1 MLPIVNEFISAL
13 NSEIEELKKG
23 RGGST
28 VSVYNGEFVRESANL
43 FIYQF
48 SLENILIT
56 MDDTPA
62 EIEINGRN
70 YNCYVVTVSGQNV
83 ILSLEENLGN
93 KIPFAKLKT
102 NTWYLLEILKKKYE
116 EFGNDA
122 QKFTLSLKL
131 FKGESEHLN
140 TNDDEPKEYGFT
152 DGDNPNKSQRK
163 AIKASINKTLCI
175 IWGPP
180 GTGKTRTISK
190 LVEEH
195 LKLSRKVL
203 LVSHSNNAVDEAM
216 IKIGEQLES
225 SELYQDGKLVRFGVM
240 KEELSKK
247 VREKGLDLIVID
259 KIVESKS
266 ESLMKEKNALTK
278 KLAQLSEEFKQIEQI
293 QTLINSI
300 RQIDS
305 EIISIKS
312 NLKDK
317 TLNLS
322 NLQNQIKSLLEE
334 QKKLQDKLLEAQRSS
349 AIKRLFLGLNP
360 TNIQEKLERL
370 SVNLEFKSR
379 QKDTEQDLLSK
390 LNSELTK
397 IETQKLYAV
406 EALESEFMKIGI
418 KNIKE
423 IEAKVSELKNKRD
436 AIQYRITEIQKLIDQ
451 IQSRIL
457 LEARL
462 IGTTLTKTYIAK
474 PIESLTFDV
483 LIVDEVSMAPQ
494 PMLFWAASKASLAVT
509 IVGDFMQLPPICVS
523 REAIARK
530 WLAKSIFDTLRV
542 SKVQEAFKNDRINLL
557 DEQYRMHPIISKI
570 PRELIYEGKLK
581 DGKIL
586 SDNSSK
592 SIWDPI
598 SHEIPL
604 VLIDTSLDNPWASQ
618 ISSGGRFNLYN
629 ALLCISLAEKILGER
644 AVDKIS
650 IITPYRNQANLII
663 KMAKDKGEEFSK
675 KLRINTIHSFQGGED
690 KVVILDTVEGTG
702 AKKWSMLNEYNDED
716 AKKLINVAVT
726 RAESKLYIIANKSYI
741 FNNFSPETVMSKI
754 LNIILRE
761 GMTKSSNQ
769 IIHNWRA
776 VNFEKWADVLYSS
789 ASSKSIEG
797 SKLYSENEF
806 WPAFYKDLK
815 SSREKVIILS
825 PFVSVNRTSKLLNL
839 LISLL
844 VKEVKIFVLTRP
856 PNEQFGH
863 MAEQAQ
869 VAIEKLKQ
877 SGVLV
882 SFRSNMHQK
891 VAIIDNEIAW
901 EGSLNILSHN
911 DSEEQMRRIEGEKTI
926 EQICNNLGL
935 DDLNLFE
942 DENQLC
948 PKCLSKGIKSFIT
961 LKKGKYGYFYACTN
975 PDCDWTGS
983 VKKGVG
989 LARNKESTPK
999 PHGKET
1005 TKQSYSQRKEWETS
1019 ICYWSLE
1026 KKPGYTYSKK
1036 RNAWYKKK

>member
-1 MLPIVNEFISAL
+1 MLPIINEFISAL

-28 VSVYNGEFVRESANL
+28 VSIYDGEFVRESANL

-70 YNCYVVTVSGQNV
+70 HNCYVVTVSGQNV

-122 QKFTLSLKL
+122 QKFTQSLKL
-131 FKGESEHLN
+131 FSGESKHLN
-140 TNDDEPKEYGFT
+140 ANDDEPKEYGFI
-152 DGDNPNKSQRK
+152 DGDNPNESQRK
-163 AIKASINKTLCI
+163 AIKASINKSLCI

-195 LKLSRKVL
+195 LKLGRKVL

-216 IKIGEQLES
+216 IKIGEQLQS

-247 VREKGLDLIVID
+247 VREKGLDLIVFD
-259 KIVESKS
+259 KIAERKS
-266 ESLMKEKNALTK
+266 ESLIKEKNALTEEF
-278 KLAQLSEEFKQIEQI
+278 AQLSKKFKQIEEV
-293 QTLINSI
+293 QTLSNSI
-300 RQIDS
+300 TQIDS
-305 EIISIKS
+305 EIIGIKN
-312 NLKDK
+312 NLNDK
-317 TLNLS
+317 TLSLF
-322 NLQNQIKSLLEE
+322 NLQNQIKLLLEE
-334 QKKLQDKLLEAQRSS
+334 QKQLQDQLFKAQRSS

-360 TNIQEKLERL
+360 EIIQKKLDKL
-370 SVNLEFKSR
+370 SVNLDVKSR
-379 QKDTEQDLLSK
+379 QKDTNQDALFK

-397 IETQKLYAV
+397 REAQKQDAIK
-406 EALESEFMKIGI
+406 ALESELMAVGI
-418 KNIKE
+418 NIME
-423 IEAKVSELKNKRD
+423 VDAKVSELKNKRD
-436 AIQYRITEIQKLIDQ
+436 AIQSRITEIQKFTDE
-451 IQSRIL
+451 IQSKIL
-457 LEARL
+457 SEARL

-474 PIESLTFDV
+474 PIEPLTFDV

-509 IVGDFMQLPPICVS
+509 IVGDFMQLPPISAS
-523 REAIARK
+523 REAIAQK
-530 WLAKSIFDTLRV
+530 WLANSIFDTLHIN
-542 SKVQEAFKNDRINLL
+542 KVQEACKDERINLL

-570 PRELIYEGKLK
+570 PRELYEWKLK
-581 DGKIL
+581 DGKPTPLPIR
-586 SDNSSK
+586 D
-592 SIWDPI
+592 SI
-598 SHEIPL
+598 SEEVPL

-629 ALLCISLAEKILGER
+629 ALLCISLAEKILSLKNG
-644 AVDKIS
+644 ADKIS

-663 KMAKDKGEEFSK
+663 KIAKDKGIDR
-675 KLRINTIHSFQGGED
+675 KLRINTIHSFQGAED
-690 KVVILDTVEGTG
+690 KIVIFDTVEGTG
-702 AKKWSMLNEYNDED
+702 AKRWSMLNENNTED
-716 AKKLINVAVT
+716 AKKLVNVAVT

-741 FNNFSPETVMSKI
+741 FNNFSPDTIMSKI

-761 GMTKSSNQ
+761 GMIKPSNQ
-769 IIHNWRA
+769 IIQNWRA
-776 VNFEKWADVLYSS
+776 VNFEKWADELYTS

-806 WPAFYKDLK
+806 WPTFFDDLK
-815 SSREKVIILS
+815 SSKDKVIILS
-825 PFVSVNRTSKLLNL
+825 PFLSVKRTSLLLNL
-839 LISLL
+839 LISLID
-844 VKEVKIFVLTRP
+844 KKVKIFVLTKP
-856 PNEQFGH
+856 TNEQFGQ
-863 MAEQAQ
+863 MVDQAGD
-869 VAIEKLKQ
+869 VIEKLKQ
-877 SGVLV
+877 IGIMI
-882 SFRSNMHQK
+882 SFRSKMHQK
-891 VAIIDNEIAW
+891 VAIIDNKIAW
-901 EGSLNILSHN
+901 EGSLNIFSHN

-926 EQICNNLGL
+926 KQICDNLGL
-935 DDLNLFE
+935 DDLDLLQG
-942 DENQLC
+942 ENQLC
-948 PKCLSKGIKSFIT
+948 PECLSKGIKSFIT

-975 PDCDWTGS
+975 PDCDWTVS
-983 VKKGVG
+983 VKKGAG

-999 PHGKET
+999 PYGKET
-1005 TKQSYSQRKEWETS
+1005 TKQSYPQRREWETS

-1026 KKPGYTYSKK
+1026 KKPGYIYSKK
-1036 RNAWYKKK
+1036 RDAWYKRK